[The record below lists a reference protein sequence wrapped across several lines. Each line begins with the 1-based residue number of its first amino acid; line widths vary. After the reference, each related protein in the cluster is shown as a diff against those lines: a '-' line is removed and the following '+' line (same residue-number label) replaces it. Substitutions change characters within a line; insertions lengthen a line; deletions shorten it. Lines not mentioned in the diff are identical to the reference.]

1 MKQLYT
7 LNPDIKSSD
16 ELLEAYNKSIKT
28 DNLLK
33 DLCNILFINPKPY
46 VRHTIYAWLGTMVP
60 RRPIE
65 VVVYGMW
72 RFVTS
77 TDEWAYK
84 FPIKVETRRWK
95 DVRDMLHIRYIRRQD
110 PTTQA
115 EYEEIKQRII
125 ADLKK

>member
-16 ELLEAYNKSIKT
+16 EFLEAYNKSTKT

-33 DLCNILFINPKPY
+33 DLCNILFVNPKPY

-65 VVVYGMW
+65 VVVQGMW
-72 RFVTS
+72 RLVTG
-77 TDEWAYK
+77 EWTYK
-84 FPIKVETRRWK
+84 FSHKVETRRWK
-95 DVRDMLHIRYIRRQD
+95 DVRDMLHIRYIRNLD
-110 PTTQA
+110 PESKA